1 MGEGS
6 SMPTDPHHTPII
18 TQPLSSQPQKKHK
31 SRRSKEK
38 VTQVPQSSVPSDPTK
53 SLYLGEYKDCSST
66 RDYKFKEESHEVRE
80 ERRDASKQRRKINDI
95 DADED
100 ITLKNV
106 HDAEMFD
113 VNDLHGDDVVKPKV
127 TTATTTTTLGILL
140 QEPSESIPTTTTT
153 TTIIPS
159 KEKGKERAWLKGTK
173 IEESFKKEE
182 VMEESSSKKAV
193 DELEQ
198 ENAKKQNVDDD
209 QEAAKM
215 KELMKIIPD
224 KEEVAVDA
232 IPLATKPLSIVDWK
246 IVKEGKI
253 SYFQIIRADR
263 SSKRYS
269 SFIQMLRSY
278 NREDL
283 ENLWKLVKPKHGYT
297 RPEDGYER
305 VL

>member
-1 MGEGS
+1 M
-6 SMPTDPHHTPII
+6 
-18 TQPLSSQPQKKHK
+18 KKK
-31 SRRSKEK
+31 DQINFDEQEAIRLQAKFDEEDRLAREK
-38 VTQVPQSSVPSDPTK
+38 AQENMAGWKP
-53 SLYLGEYKDCSST
+53 KD
-66 RDYKFKEESHEVRE
+66 
-80 ERRDASKQRRKINDI
+80 
-95 DADED
+95 
-100 ITLKNV
+100 LKNKSF
-106 HDAEMFD
+106 ANIQELFD
-113 VNDLHGDDVVKPKV
+113 KAFKRVNTFVDFRTELV
-127 TTATTTTTLGILL
+127 
-140 QEPSESIPTTTTT
+140 E
-153 TTIIPS
+153 
-159 KEKGKERAWLKGTK
+159 GTK

-215 KELMKIIPD
+215 KELMKIVPD
-224 KEEVAVDA
+224 KEEVVVDV

-253 SYFQIIRADR
+253 SYFQIIRADG

-269 SFIQMLRSY
+269 AVIQMLRSY

-297 RPEDGYER
+297 RPEEGYER
-305 VL
+305 VLWGDLKTMFEHHIEDAVWRNLRESKVLV